1 MERLHRL
8 KDMYAFNLEMIFWA
22 TLSNYKHSS
31 PKPVM
36 PAATE
41 KNSRCWEKR
50 PGIYHPGASG
60 EFTCQRV
67 RSDLLLNVKMILIY
81 MIITAPAMTAV
92 AQGTLQLLNRSSE
105 CNLTQPGP
113 QTCFGVLGEPLVF
126 YIPNKPHIKTS
137 LKTSTD
143 NILTLKNDTLISL
156 NEKYKN
162 RTIFFTNGTLKLN
175 KAAKNDSGEYSMETH
190 NSTEGVLLYAVNIHL
205 HILAPVSEPAVTQMC
220 LSPKQMTV
228 SCSSEGDEVEF
239 ILSLDDKLL
248 IQTKANGIEN
258 NSVSNVTIN
267 LPGQLMGNLTC
278 VAQNNVSRKQNIIHL
293 TSCTAPVSK
302 PAVSQMCLS
311 PEQRKVSCSSEGD
324 EIEFI
329 FLLGDNLL
337 IKTQPNISEN
347 HNISNVTISLH
358 DQLMGKLM
366 CIVQNNISRE
376 ETIIHLI
383 RCAGNISDHCVVTV
397 AVVGSIAI
405 LLILVVFLGIR
416 KFQKTGIMTVNEDDA
431 EEDVVYSD
439 VRLKQD
445 GRETREAP
453 PISNQDES

>member
-1 MERLHRL
+1 
-8 KDMYAFNLEMIFWA
+8 
-22 TLSNYKHSS
+22 
-31 PKPVM
+31 M

-50 PGIYHPGASG
+50 PEIYHPGASG

-67 RSDLLLNVKMILIY
+67 RSDLLLNVKKILIY
-81 MIITAPAMTAV
+81 IIIATPAMTAV
-92 AQGTLQLLNRSSE
+92 AQGSSE
-105 CNLTQPGP
+105 CNLTEPGP

-126 YIPNKPHIKTS
+126 YIPTKPHMKTS
-137 LKTSTD
+137 LKKSTEK
-143 NILTLKNDTLISL
+143 ILTLINDTLISL
-156 NEKYKN
+156 NDKYKN
-162 RTIFFTNGTLKLN
+162 RTTVSTNGTLKLN
-175 KAAKNDSGEYSMETH
+175 KATKHDSGEYSMETH
-190 NSTEGVLLYAVNIHL
+190 SSTDGVLLHTVNIHL

-220 LSPKQMTV
+220 LSPNQMTV
-228 SCSSEGDEVEF
+228 SCFSEGDEVEF

-248 IQTKANGIEN
+248 IQTTANGTEN

-267 LPGQLMGNLTC
+267 LPGQLMKNLTC
-278 VAQNNVSRKQNIIHL
+278 VAQNNVSRKQNITHL

-302 PAVSQMCLS
+302 PAVSQVCSS

-324 EIEFI
+324 DVEFI
-329 FLLGDNLL
+329 FLLDDNLL

-358 DQLMGKLM
+358 GQLLGKLM
-366 CIVQNNISRE
+366 CIVQNNISRQQ
-376 ETIIHLI
+376 TIIHLI
-383 RCAGNISDHCVVTV
+383 RCTGNISDHCVVTV

-405 LLILVVFLGIR
+405 LLILAVFLGVR
-416 KFQKTGIMTVNEDDA
+416 KFQKTGTMTVNEDDA
-431 EEDVVYSD
+431 EVDVVYSE

-445 GRETREAP
+445 GRETRETP

>member
-1 MERLHRL
+1 MLTPYSIL
-8 KDMYAFNLEMIFWA
+8 CCYQQFNPEMIFWA

-31 PKPVM
+31 PRPVM

-41 KNSRCWEKR
+41 KNSSCREKR
-50 PGIYHPGASG
+50 LEIYHPGASG

-92 AQGTLQLLNRSSE
+92 AQGSSE
-105 CNLTQPGP
+105 CNLTEPGP
-113 QTCFGVLGEPLVF
+113 QTCFGVLGEALVF

-137 LKTSTD
+137 LKKSAD

-175 KAAKNDSGEYSMETH
+175 KATKNDSGEYSMETH
-190 NSTEGVLLYAVNIHL
+190 NSTEGVLLHTVNIHL

-248 IQTKANGIEN
+248 IQTKANSIEN

-267 LPGQLMGNLTC
+267 LAGQLMGNLTC
-278 VAQNNVSRKQNIIHL
+278 VAQNNVSRKQNITHL
-293 TSCTAPVSK
+293 TSCAAPVSK

-311 PEQRKVSCSSEGD
+311 PEQRKVICSSEGD
-324 EIEFI
+324 EVEFI
-329 FLLGDNLL
+329 FLLDDNLL
-337 IKTQPNISEN
+337 IKTQRNISEN

-358 DQLMGKLM
+358 DQLLGKLM
-366 CIVQNNISRE
+366 CIVRNHISRE

-383 RCAGNISDHCVVTV
+383 RCAEIPKDWHYDC
-397 AVVGSIAI
+397 
-405 LLILVVFLGIR
+405 
-416 KFQKTGIMTVNEDDA
+416 
-431 EEDVVYSD
+431 
-439 VRLKQD
+439 
-445 GRETREAP
+445 
-453 PISNQDES
+453 